1 MGTPGRVREREC
13 AARKEGS
20 EKGKG
25 TRLCTTSMADK
36 EYDSLKSRKPQRTA
50 TGLQR
55 QMNEDVKPKGTG
67 KIDSSGKGSGFLKCA
82 AGLTVQM
89 RHTCCVLSHAGH
101 PTPPVRALRR
111 ILLIIFLWYM
121 AALLDNAM
129 NLQLINRIEQVTGAD
144 IDGDGDIGEGE
155 SGDLPFVNSAETLTG
170 FDLDG
175 DGDIGSDA
183 R

>member
-1 MGTPGRVREREC
+1 M
-13 AARKEGS
+13 
-20 EKGKG
+20 
-25 TRLCTTSMADK
+25 
-36 EYDSLKSRKPQRTA
+36 
-50 TGLQR
+50 
-55 QMNEDVKPKGTG
+55 
-67 KIDSSGKGSGFLKCA
+67 
-82 AGLTVQM
+82 
-89 RHTCCVLSHAGH
+89 
-101 PTPPVRALRR
+101 RALRR

-129 NLQLINRIEQVTGAD
+129 DLQLINRIEQVTGAD

-183 R
+183 RGK